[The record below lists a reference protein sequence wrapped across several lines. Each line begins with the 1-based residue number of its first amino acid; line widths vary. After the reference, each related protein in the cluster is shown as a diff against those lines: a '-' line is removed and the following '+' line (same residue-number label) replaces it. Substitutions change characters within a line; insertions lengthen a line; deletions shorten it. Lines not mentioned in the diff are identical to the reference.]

1 MVMGRVGKVR
11 SFKISPG
18 VLFWSALFL
27 LVYLPVSVFVVNR
40 WVDLRRETKKQEVEI
55 ERLELALARSERSL
69 FKFKQHVTLL
79 EGYIT
84 SLDLEERRPAAVET
98 AEEPG
103 TQEQEEPEEA
113 QVQDKTPQPEPGGD
127 LVGIERM
134 ATERKGNTVEVAFNL
149 VNVTEGEEPVSGYV
163 HILATGEEH
172 GSSWWETYP
181 RGEVSEGFPKSYR
194 SGQPFI
200 IQRFKPIRGRFDI
213 QTGRGGPESI
223 RVVVY
228 GDSGR
233 LIHHED
239 FEVKNAS

>member
-11 SFKISPG
+11 SFKISPA
-18 VLFWSALFL
+18 VLLWFALFL

-40 WVDLRRETKKQEVEI
+40 WVDLRREAKKQEVEI
-55 ERLELALARSERSL
+55 ERLELALASSERSL

-84 SLDLEERRPAAVET
+84 SLELEERQPAVEKAEEAGERGQEDLEESQVE
-98 AEEPG
+98 AG
-103 TQEQEEPEEA
+103 
-113 QVQDKTPQPEPGGD
+113 TPQPEPGGN

-134 ATERKGNTVEVAFNL
+134 AMERKGNTLEVNFNL

-194 SGQPFI
+194 VGQPFI

-213 QTGRGGPESI
+213 RSGRGGPESI

-233 LIHHED
+233 LIYHQD